1 MLELFYD
8 MLRERQRPE
17 DVEPLHVVVDE
28 RGLHIVRG
36 HRRGLVLS
44 MLQGVWR
51 HRTVVAPCL
60 LYDAKDPV
68 VARQFSDMDT
78 AVDGLGLHLH
88 GRHSE
93 AYHRGKPLFR
103 TSQEWCDSM
112 VDLPVQESCQS
123 PEARPTR
130 FNKSDRPNCQRSAH
144 LSTQAAANPSD
155 PGSLGQDLA
164 KCHRERDPPA
174 IAAPALLENRTRKG
188 PSAGPGELKEGT
200 VVCVTKRNG
209 SRVSGEVVKI
219 SQHDHDSVR
228 VRYCDTDQAGQLK
241 KDWFSVQQLQVPD
254 FSQIKLGMQAT
265 AVETETGKHF
275 DCQVLEVSVDKSRAH
290 APVRV
295 HYTGF
300 STDDDEWIGADRL
313 RSKLLMFHDAILS
326 AKTMKGAHSD
336 VEECQR
342 ASTAKARGS
351 NGCDDESGTESQ
363 DLDSSGPK
371 FVCCMWLEG
380 KCWHKGQ
387 HFLGK
392 RLYLHED
399 IPALPCGFGTSCNYK
414 HYETRK
420 GPSAGP
426 GELKEGTVVCVTKRN
441 GSRVSGEVVKISQ
454 HDHDSVRV
462 RYCDTDQAG
471 QLKKDWFSVQQLQVP
486 DFSQIKLG
494 MQATAVETETGKNF
508 DCQVLEV
515 SVDKSRA
522 HAPVRV
528 HYTGFSTDDDEWI
541 GADRLRSKLLMF
553 HDAIL
558 SAKTMKGAHSDVEE
572 CQRASTA
579 KARGSNGCDDES
591 GTESQD
597 LDSSGP
603 KFVCCMWLEGKC
615 WHKGQHFLGKRL
627 YLHED
632 IPALPC
638 GFGTSCNYKHY
649 ETRKGPSA
657 GPGELKEGTVV
668 CVTKRNGSRVS
679 GEVVKISQHDHDSV
693 RVRYCDT
700 DQAGQLKKDWFSVQ
714 QLQVPDF
721 SQIKLGMQ
729 ATAVETETGKHF
741 DCQVLEVSVDK
752 SRAHAPVRVHYTGF
766 STDDDEW
773 IGADRL
779 RSKLLMFH
787 DAILSAK
794 TMKGAHSDVE
804 ECQRA
809 STAKA
814 RGSNGCDDESGTE
827 SQDLDSSGPKFVCC
841 MWLEGKCWHKGQHFL
856 GKRLYLHEDIPALP
870 CGFGTSCNYKHYE
883 TRKGPSAGPGELKE
897 GTVVCVTKRN
907 GSRVSGEVVKI
918 SQHDHDSVRVR
929 YCDTDQA
936 GQLKKDWFSVQQL
949 QVPDFSQIKLGMQ
962 ATAVETETGK
972 NFDCQVLEVSVDKS
986 RAHAPVRVHYT
997 GFSTDDDE
1005 WIGADRLRSKL
1016 LMFHDAIL
1024 SAKTMKGAHS
1034 DVEECH
1040 AGSRT
1045 TCMFGLA
1052 GEEAPGTPGQGR
1064 SAQSSRDEVQ
1074 RRSVALDLVSTA
1086 AIADLPD
1093 ASDSNAMPWHEPD
1106 SEAHAF
1112 DHALRATEEA
1122 LGRQAH
1128 AEEWQSKLE
1137 RTLADVETEGLR
1149 GVLEKHGWSGWE
1161 LTKLVFLLSTALV
1174 LESERAVKLPQA

>member
-1 MLELFYD
+1 MVQLSCQITSQDASMLELFYEL
-8 MLRERQRPE
+8 LRERQRPE
-17 DVEPLHVVVDE
+17 DVEPLQVVVDK

-36 HRRGLVLS
+36 HRRGLVLG
-44 MLQGVWR
+44 MLQGAWR
-51 HRTVVAPCL
+51 HRTVKAPCL

-103 TSQEWCDSM
+103 TSQEWCDS
-112 VDLPVQESCQS
+112 VADVPVQESCQN

-144 LSTQAAANPSD
+144 LSTQAAANPLD
-155 PGSLGQDLA
+155 PGSLEQDLA
-164 KCHRERDPPA
+164 KCQRERDPPA
-174 IAAPALLENRTRKG
+174 IAAPALLENQTRKG

-209 SRVSGEVVKI
+209 SRVSGEVVEI
-219 SQHDHDSVR
+219 SQHDQHDSVR
-228 VRYCDTDQAGQLK
+228 VRYHDTDQAGQMK
-241 KDWFSVQQLQVPD
+241 TDWFPLQRLQVPD
-254 FSQIKLGMQAT
+254 FSKIKLGMQAT

-275 DCQVLEVSVDKSRAH
+275 DCQVLEVSVDKRPAH

-313 RSKLLMFHDAILS
+313 RSKLLMFHDAMLP
-326 AKTMKGAHSD
+326 AKTLKGAHSD
-336 VEECQR
+336 IEECQR

-351 NGCDDESGTESQ
+351 NGFDDESGTESQ
-363 DLDSSGPK
+363 DLDCAERK
-371 FVCCMWLEG
+371 FVCCLWLEG

-399 IPALPCGFGTSCNYK
+399 IPGLPCGFGTSCNYK

-441 GSRVSGEVVKISQ
+441 GSRVSGEVVEISQ
-454 HDHDSVRV
+454 HDQHDSVRV
-462 RYCDTDQAG
+462 RYHDTDQAG
-471 QLKKDWFSVQQLQVP
+471 QMKTDWFPLQRLQVP
-486 DFSQIKLG
+486 DFSKIKLG
-494 MQATAVETETGKNF
+494 MQATAVETETGKHF

-515 SVDKSRA
+515 SVDKRPA

-553 HDAIL
+553 HDAML
-558 SAKTMKGAHSDVEE
+558 PAKTLKGAHSDIEE

-579 KARGSNGCDDES
+579 KARGSNGFDDES

-597 LDSSGP
+597 LDCAGR

-632 IPALPC
+632 IPGLPC

-679 GEVVKISQHDHDSV
+679 GEVVEISQHDQHDSV
-693 RVRYCDT
+693 RVRYHDT
-700 DQAGQLKKDWFSVQ
+700 DQAGQMKTDWFPLQ
-714 QLQVPDF
+714 RLQVPDF
-721 SQIKLGMQ
+721 SKIKLGMQ

-752 SRAHAPVRVHYTGF
+752 RPAHAPVRVHYTGF

-787 DAILSAK
+787 DAMLPAK
-794 TMKGAHSDVE
+794 TLKGAHSDIE

-814 RGSNGCDDESGTE
+814 RGSNGFDDEPGTE
-827 SQDLDSSGPKFVCC
+827 SQDLDCAGRKFVCC
-841 MWLEGKCWHKGQHFL
+841 LWLEGKCWHKGQHFL
-856 GKRLYLHEDIPALP
+856 GKRLYVHEDIPGLP

-907 GSRVSGEVVKI
+907 GSRVSGEVVEI
-918 SQHDHDSVRVR
+918 SQHDQHVGQEALGRQG
-929 YCDTDQA
+929 QA
-936 GQLKKDWFSVQQL
+936 S
-949 QVPDFSQIKLGMQ
+949 S
-962 ATAVETETGK
+962 
-972 NFDCQVLEVSVDKS
+972 
-986 RAHAPVRVHYT
+986 AH
-997 GFSTDDDE
+997 
-1005 WIGADRLRSKL
+1005 
-1016 LMFHDAIL
+1016 
-1024 SAKTMKGAHS
+1024 
-1034 DVEECH
+1034 
-1040 AGSRT
+1040 
-1045 TCMFGLA
+1045 
-1052 GEEAPGTPGQGR
+1052 
-1064 SAQSSRDEVQ
+1064 SSRDEAQDV
-1074 RRSVALDLVSTA
+1074 VSAA

-1093 ASDSNAMPWHEPD
+1093 ALPTNALPWHEPD

-1112 DHALRATEEA
+1112 DHALRAAEEA
-1122 LGRQAH
+1122 LGRQAQ

-1149 GVLEKHGWSGWE
+1149 GVLEKHGWSGWGS
-1161 LTKLVFLLSTALV
+1161 TKLVFLLSTV
-1174 LESERAVKLPQA
+1174 LDSRE